1 MQTPKNTSLQPAED
15 AEAPK
20 EKNTSESSGQMAK
33 GDTEKTADDSAPGNK
48 PITLKLSKRMEDV
61 NGDTDTDTDK
71 AASPDLVLTWEEFF
85 MGLAELQ
92 RVFCNVHDSNANAKV
107 WTYQ

>member
-1 MQTPKNTSLQPAED
+1 MK
-15 AEAPK
+15 
-20 EKNTSESSGQMAK
+20 
-33 GDTEKTADDSAPGNK
+33 
-48 PITLKLSKRMEDV
+48 DV

-71 AASPDLVLTWEEFF
+71 PASPDLVLTWEEFF

-92 RVFCNVHDSNANAKV
+92 CVFCNVHDSNANAKV